1 MKPLVPRK
9 KNPRLPSLDALRG
22 MVIACMLLVNGLP
35 DFSGAY
41 PALLHSSWEGLTL
54 ADMVMPGFIFAMG
67 TSGSLVLARYNQARD
82 ADFLG
87 RILRRSLI
95 LLLLGLLYNQLQPV
109 LHYIFSAGESS
120 PGLLAQI
127 VEKGRIMGVLQRL
140 GLVYLFG
147 MLLARLLKGESLLN
161 AAAFL
166 LLLLYSASFHL
177 YDAASPFSP
186 RDNISMAVDG
196 IFPGPAHCYLGGDFD
211 PEGLYGT
218 IAATASMLFGIAAGG
233 WLREDRGPFPARM
246 GRLFLHGG
254 LLLAAGGLWS
264 YTDAICKA
272 LWTAPYVL
280 LTSGIFMWLLALL
293 EISFSFLPRPM
304 ARLCA
309 PWNWLGKN
317 AILFYLLTEAGLITL
332 WNIETASGEALY
344 PWLWHVTLQGMGNEP
359 LSILIFT
366 CLWICLWLPLAWYLH
381 RHDIMLRV

>member
-22 MVIACMLLVNGLP
+22 LVIACMLLVNGLP

-41 PALLHSSWEGLTL
+41 PALLHSPWEGLTL

-109 LHYIFSAGESS
+109 LHYIFSAGESF

-127 VEKGRIMGVLQRL
+127 VENGRILGVLQRL

-196 IFPGPAHCYLGGDFD
+196 IFPGPAHCYMGGDFD

-254 LLLAAGGLWS
+254 R
-264 YTDAICKA
+264 
-272 LWTAPYVL
+272 
-280 LTSGIFMWLLALL
+280 
-293 EISFSFLPRPM
+293 RPV
-304 ARLCA
+304 
-309 PWNWLGKN
+309 
-317 AILFYLLTEAGLITL
+317 E
-332 WNIETASGEALY
+332 
-344 PWLWHVTLQGMGNEP
+344 
-359 LSILIFT
+359 LS
-366 CLWICLWLPLAWYLH
+366 
-381 RHDIMLRV
+381 